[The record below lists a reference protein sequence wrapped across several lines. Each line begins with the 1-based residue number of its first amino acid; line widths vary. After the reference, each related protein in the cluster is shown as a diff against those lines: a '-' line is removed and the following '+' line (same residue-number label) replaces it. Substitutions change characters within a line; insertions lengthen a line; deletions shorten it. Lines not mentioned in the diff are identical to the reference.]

1 MADKIDEII
10 DTPVVVEEELP
21 EVVVE
26 EIAPPDPMANFSQF
40 QADVMQALDE
50 LRNAVA
56 ELQDDE
62 AEEAEEAEPEAE
74 EAAPE
79 ETVIETVKVETPE
92 APKPVER
99 RGRVF

>member
-1 MADKIDEII
+1 MTDKLEDLTDSPI
-10 DTPVVVEEELP
+10 VVEEVLP

-56 ELQDDE
+56 KLQDDE
-62 AEEAEEAEPEAE
+62 AEEAEEAEPE

>member
-1 MADKIDEII
+1 MTDKIVEIVDTPTVDEI
-10 DTPVVVEEELP
+10 LP

-56 ELQDDE
+56 KLQDDE
-62 AEEAEEAEPEAE
+62 AEEAEEAEPE

-92 APKPVER
+92 VPKPVER
-99 RGRVF
+99 RGRVY

>member
-1 MADKIDEII
+1 MTDKLEDLT
-10 DTPVVVEEELP
+10 DTPIVVEELP

-26 EIAPPDPMANFSQF
+26 EIIPPDPMANFSQF

-62 AEEAEEAEPEAE
+62 AEEAEPEEAAPE

-79 ETVIETVKVETPE
+79 ETIIEPARVETPD

-99 RGRVF
+99 RG

>member
-1 MADKIDEII
+1 MTDKLEDLTDSPI
-10 DTPVVVEEELP
+10 VVEEELP

-26 EIAPPDPMANFSQF
+26 EIIPPDPMANFSQF

-62 AEEAEEAEPEAE
+62 AEEAEEAEPE

-92 APKPVER
+92 VPKPVER
-99 RGRVF
+99 RGRVY